1 MTWKEDEDKL
11 KKEFKFDN
19 FKKALQ
25 FTNKVGEIA
34 EAQKHHPDIILHD
47 YNQVR
52 IEVTTHD
59 EGMKVTKKDHDLA
72 EAIDKII

>member
-1 MTWKEDEDKL
+1 MTWKEEDNKL
-11 KKEFKFDN
+11 KKEFKFDD

-34 EAQKHHPDIILHD
+34 ETQKHHPDIIIHD

-59 EGMKVTKKDHDLA
+59 EGMKVTKKDRDLA
-72 EAIDKII
+72 EAVDKII

>member
-1 MTWKEDEDKL
+1 MTWKEEDDKL
-11 KKEFKFDN
+11 KKEFKFDD

-34 EAQKHHPDIILHD
+34 ETQKHHPDIIIHD

-59 EGMKVTKKDHDLA
+59 EGMKVTKKDRDLA
-72 EAIDKII
+72 EAVDKII

>member
-1 MTWKEDEDKL
+1 MSWKEENNKL
-11 KKEFKFDN
+11 KREFEFDN
-19 FKKALQ
+19 FKKALS

-34 EAQKHHPDIILHD
+34 ERMQHHPDIIMHD

-59 EGMKVTKKDHDLA
+59 EGMKVTQKDHNFAGD
-72 EAIDKII
+72 IDKLV